1 MTRKTYIV
9 KFRTKLLLVVL
20 FLGYFLTILIRQQ
33 FEMYSQQDRITG
45 LQQEISQVQHDNE
58 VLSRQIDHTQSDE
71 YIEQAARDRLGWVK
85 EGETI
90 FIEKNKN

>member
-1 MTRKTYIV
+1 MTRKTYV
-9 KFRTKLLLVVL
+9 LKFRTKLLLVLL
-20 FLGYFLTILIRQQ
+20 FLGYFLTILVRQE
-33 FEMYSQQDRITG
+33 FDMHGQQDRIVG

-90 FIEKNKN
+90 FIEKNNN

>member
-1 MTRKTYIV
+1 MTRKTYV
-9 KFRTKLLLVVL
+9 LKFRTKLILVVL
-20 FLGYFLTILIRQQ
+20 FLGYFLTILIRQE
-33 FEMYSQQDRITG
+33 FEMHSQQDRIAE

-58 VLSRQIDHTQSDE
+58 VLSRQIAHTQSDE

-90 FIEKNKN
+90 YIEKNNH

>member
-1 MTRKTYIV
+1 MTRKTYTV

-20 FLGYFLTILIRQQ
+20 FLGYFSTILIRQEL
-33 FEMYSQQDRITG
+33 EMRSQQDRMAG
-45 LQQEISQVQHDNE
+45 LQQEISQAQHDNE
-58 VLSRQIDHTQSDE
+58 MLSRQIDHTKSDE

-90 FIEKNKN
+90 FIEKNNN